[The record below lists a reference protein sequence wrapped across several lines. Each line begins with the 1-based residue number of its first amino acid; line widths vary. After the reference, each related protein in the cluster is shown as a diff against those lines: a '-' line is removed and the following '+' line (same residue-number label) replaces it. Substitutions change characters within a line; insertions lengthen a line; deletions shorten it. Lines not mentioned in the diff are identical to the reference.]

1 MILEVDRKYLEISDL
16 KNLNAQ
22 NKPNKY
28 CNVTKIEP
36 PNFQLNKFLY
46 KQIGK
51 KYSWKDRL
59 TWEDKDWIKYTNNLR
74 VNTFLLREK
83 DEIVGYFEQI
93 LDSQLK
99 ECEIAYF
106 GILENFFGKKYGSY
120 LLSEAIKISLKVN
133 KRVWVHTCSL
143 DHKHALNNYLS
154 RGMKIFK
161 SEKIKIK
168 N

>member
-59 TWEDKDWIKYTNNLR
+59 TWEDKDWIKYTSNLR